1 MEELSNEEIRKIQ
14 LTGKSTYIVSL
25 PKKWVTSLGLKAG
38 SPIRIIQQNSS
49 LILTPKEMAKPETQP
64 AEATLI
70 ISSKDD
76 PDTIARAIISL
87 YLVGYNP
94 IIVRAK
100 EERISTMQRNV
111 IKELTR
117 KKLVGTEIISE
128 TSNEIK
134 LQTLASY
141 PELSVENALKRMY
154 IIATSMHNDAMQAL
168 KNLDKKLA
176 QEVIQLDDEVD
187 RFSFYIIRQLKIAVQ
202 NGKILKDIGLSNPRD
217 CLGYRVIVKFVERI
231 ADHATIIAENVL
243 SVEEKPSEEVLQIL
257 YEMSTLAQ
265 NVFEDAIKAL
275 FKKDYT
281 LADQVISKA
290 KTIAVLESKTIKE
303 LQSKL
308 KQSDI
313 SNIRM
318 ITESIRRTAEYASDI
333 AEIVLNL
340 NINQII
346 NVNYTTIDDGDFSYK
361 SLSEKFRKRLFVK
374 KTKR

>member
-1 MEELSNEEIRKIQ
+1 MEEQTNEEIRKIQ
-14 LTGKSTYIVSL
+14 FTGKSTYIISL

-38 SPIRIIQQNSS
+38 SPITITQQNSS
-49 LILTPKEMAKPETQP
+49 LILTPKEKAKPATQS
-64 AEATLI
+64 AEATLT

-76 PDTIARAIISL
+76 PDTTIRAIISL
-87 YLVGYNP
+87 YLIGYNS
-94 IIVRAK
+94 IIVRTR
-100 EERISTMQRNV
+100 EERIGVMQRNV
-111 IKELTR
+111 IKEITR

-141 PELSVENALKRMY
+141 PELSVENALRRMC
-154 IIATSMHNDAMQAL
+154 IIATSMHNDAIQAL

-187 RFSFYIIRQLKIAVQ
+187 RFSLYIIRQLKVAVQ
-202 NGKILKDIGLSNPRD
+202 NGKILRDIGLSSPRD

-231 ADHATIIAENVL
+231 ADHATRIAENVL
-243 SVEEKPSEEVLQIL
+243 SLEEKPSEEVFQIL

-275 FKKDYT
+275 FKKDYA

-290 KTIAVLESKTIKE
+290 KAIVALENKAIKE
-303 LQSKL
+303 LQSKAN
-308 KQSDI
+308 QSDI
-313 SNIRM
+313 STIRM

-346 NVNYTTIDDGDFSYK
+346 VA
-361 SLSEKFRKRLFVK
+361 
-374 KTKR
+374 

>member
-1 MEELSNEEIRKIQ
+1 MEEQTNEETRKIQ
-14 LTGKSTYIVSL
+14 FTGKSTYIISL

-38 SPIRIIQQNSS
+38 SPITITQQNSS
-49 LILTPKEMAKPETQP
+49 LILTPKEMAKPATQP
-64 AEATLI
+64 AEATLT

-76 PDTIARAIISL
+76 PDTITRAIISL
-87 YLVGYNP
+87 YLIGYNF
-94 IIVRAK
+94 IIVRTR
-100 EERISTMQRNV
+100 EERIGTMQRNV

-117 KKLVGTEIISE
+117 KKLVGTEIILE

-141 PELSVENALKRMY
+141 PELSVENALRRMC
-154 IIATSMHNDAMQAL
+154 IIATSMHNDAIQAL

-187 RFSFYIIRQLKIAVQ
+187 RFSLYIIRQLKVAVQ
-202 NGKILKDIGLSNPRD
+202 NGKILRDIGLSSPRD

-231 ADHATIIAENVL
+231 ADHAARIAENVL
-243 SVEEKPSEEVLQIL
+243 SLEEKPSEAVFQIL
-257 YEMSTLAQ
+257 YEMSTFAQ
-265 NVFEDAIKAL
+265 NVFEDAIKSL
-275 FKKDYT
+275 FKKDYA

-290 KTIAVLESKTIKE
+290 KTIAALENKAIKE
-303 LQSKL
+303 LQFKA

-313 SNIRM
+313 SNMRI

-346 NVNYTTIDDGDFSYK
+346 AV
-361 SLSEKFRKRLFVK
+361 
-374 KTKR
+374 

>member
-1 MEELSNEEIRKIQ
+1 
-14 LTGKSTYIVSL
+14 
-25 PKKWVTSLGLKAG
+25 
-38 SPIRIIQQNSS
+38 
-49 LILTPKEMAKPETQP
+49 
-64 AEATLI
+64 
-70 ISSKDD
+70 
-76 PDTIARAIISL
+76 
-87 YLVGYNP
+87 
-94 IIVRAK
+94 
-100 EERISTMQRNV
+100 MQRNV

-141 PELSVENALKRMY
+141 PELSVENALRRMC
-154 IIATSMHNDAMQAL
+154 IIATSMHSDAIQAL
-168 KNLDKKLA
+168 KNLNKKLA

-187 RFSFYIIRQLKIAVQ
+187 RFSLYIIRQLKVAVQ
-202 NGKILKDIGLSNPRD
+202 NGKILKDIGLSSSRD

-231 ADHATIIAENVL
+231 ADHAARIAENIL
-243 SVEEKPSEEVLQIL
+243 AQKEKPNEAVFKIL
-257 YEMSTLAQ
+257 NEMSTLAQ

-275 FKKDYT
+275 FKKDYAS
-281 LADQVISKA
+281 ADQVISKA
-290 KTIAVLESKTIKE
+290 KTIATIENKAIKEIQSKT
-303 LQSKL
+303 

-346 NVNYTTIDDGDFSYK
+346 AI
-361 SLSEKFRKRLFVK
+361 
-374 KTKR
+374 

>member
-1 MEELSNEEIRKIQ
+1 MKEQTNEETRKIQ
-14 LTGKSTYIVSL
+14 FTGKSTYIVSL

-38 SPIRIIQQNSS
+38 SPITITIQDNS
-49 LILTPKEMAKPETQP
+49 LILTPKEMAKPATQP
-64 AEATLI
+64 AEAILTV
-70 ISSKDD
+70 SSKDD
-76 PDTIARAIISL
+76 PDTITRAIISL
-87 YLVGYNP
+87 YLVGYNF
-94 IIVRAK
+94 IIVRTK
-100 EERISTMQRNV
+100 EERIGTIQRNV

-141 PELSVENALKRMY
+141 PELSVENALRRMC
-154 IIATSMHNDAMQAL
+154 IIATSMHSDAIQAL

-187 RFSFYIIRQLKIAVQ
+187 RFSLYIIRQLKVAVQ
-202 NGKILKDIGLSNPRD
+202 NAKILKDIGLSSPRD

-231 ADHATIIAENVL
+231 ADHAARIAENIL
-243 SVEEKPSEEVLQIL
+243 ALKEKPNEAVFKIL
-257 YEMSTLAQ
+257 NEMSTLAQ

-275 FKKDYT
+275 FKKDHA

-290 KTIAVLESKTIKE
+290 KTIATIENKAIKEIQSKT
-303 LQSKL
+303 
-308 KQSDI
+308 KQADI

-346 NVNYTTIDDGDFSYK
+346 EI
-361 SLSEKFRKRLFVK
+361 
-374 KTKR
+374 

>member
-1 MEELSNEEIRKIQ
+1 
-14 LTGKSTYIVSL
+14 
-25 PKKWVTSLGLKAG
+25 
-38 SPIRIIQQNSS
+38 
-49 LILTPKEMAKPETQP
+49 
-64 AEATLI
+64 
-70 ISSKDD
+70 
-76 PDTIARAIISL
+76 
-87 YLVGYNP
+87 
-94 IIVRAK
+94 
-100 EERISTMQRNV
+100 
-111 IKELTR
+111 
-117 KKLVGTEIISE
+117 
-128 TSNEIK
+128 
-134 LQTLASY
+134 
-141 PELSVENALKRMY
+141 
-154 IIATSMHNDAMQAL
+154 
-168 KNLDKKLA
+168 
-176 QEVIQLDDEVD
+176 
-187 RFSFYIIRQLKIAVQ
+187 VQ

-281 LADQVISKA
+281 LANQVISKA
-290 KTIAVLESKTIKE
+290 KTIAVLEIKTIKE

-346 NVNYTTIDDGDFSYK
+346 NLNHTTIDDGDFSYK
-361 SLSEKFRKRLFVK
+361 SLSEKF
-374 KTKR
+374 

>member
-1 MEELSNEEIRKIQ
+1 
-14 LTGKSTYIVSL
+14 
-25 PKKWVTSLGLKAG
+25 
-38 SPIRIIQQNSS
+38 
-49 LILTPKEMAKPETQP
+49 
-64 AEATLI
+64 
-70 ISSKDD
+70 
-76 PDTIARAIISL
+76 
-87 YLVGYNP
+87 
-94 IIVRAK
+94 
-100 EERISTMQRNV
+100 
-111 IKELTR
+111 
-117 KKLVGTEIISE
+117 
-128 TSNEIK
+128 
-134 LQTLASY
+134 
-141 PELSVENALKRMY
+141 
-154 IIATSMHNDAMQAL
+154 
-168 KNLDKKLA
+168 
-176 QEVIQLDDEVD
+176 
-187 RFSFYIIRQLKIAVQ
+187 
-202 NGKILKDIGLSNPRD
+202 
-217 CLGYRVIVKFVERI
+217 
-231 ADHATIIAENVL
+231 
-243 SVEEKPSEEVLQIL
+243 
-257 YEMSTLAQ
+257 MSTLAQ